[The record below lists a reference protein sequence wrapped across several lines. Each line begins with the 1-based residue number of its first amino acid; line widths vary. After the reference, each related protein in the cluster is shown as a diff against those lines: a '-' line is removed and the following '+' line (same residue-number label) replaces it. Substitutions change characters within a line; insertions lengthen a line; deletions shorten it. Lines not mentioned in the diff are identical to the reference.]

1 MTILSF
7 LLLWTILK
15 GAQTLTIS
23 PSWLE
28 KWVFHGSS
36 LLAQLHQKWL
46 KLWGLLTLQSP
57 ESNLWRDLLQWPTQS
72 MYHYHLTS
80 LWTVLTVFSCLY
92 VTERRETLK
101 PRFCSWNSAGN
112 QKLLWKKTK
121 KQTLLKHAGYYF
133 RFLLS
138 HPLMLE
144 WVGQCVWVCTYCVS
158 LRQQALELL
167 GPSAVQA
174 CWNVIVLILYFQRCF
189 RAYEKISFMFL

>member
-112 QKLLWKKTK
+112 QKLLWKK
-121 KQTLLKHAGYYF
+121 KQKTNPSEARWILFPLLVVSSF
-133 RFLLS
+133 D
-138 HPLMLE
+138 
-144 WVGQCVWVCTYCVS
+144 VGMSGSVCVS
-158 LRQQALELL
+158 VHVLCFFT
-167 GPSAVQA
+167 SASIRIA
-174 CWNVIVLILYFQRCF
+174 G
-189 RAYEKISFMFL
+189 A